1 MPAWPMVLS
10 GVGAAGAAGILGGKW
25 MRTRNR

>member
-10 GVGAAGAAGILGGKW
+10 GVGIAGAAGILGGQW
-25 MRTRNR
+25 MRTRFR